1 MWHPGLLGFKGI
13 AGYRGFEGLEGAKGL
28 EGFWASCDFR
38 ISRVC
43 SI

>member
-1 MWHPGLLGFKGI
+1 MWHPGLLGFQGV
-13 AGYRGFEGLEGAKGL
+13 AGYRRFAGLEGAKGL
-28 EGFWASCDFR
+28 EGFWASCDCR